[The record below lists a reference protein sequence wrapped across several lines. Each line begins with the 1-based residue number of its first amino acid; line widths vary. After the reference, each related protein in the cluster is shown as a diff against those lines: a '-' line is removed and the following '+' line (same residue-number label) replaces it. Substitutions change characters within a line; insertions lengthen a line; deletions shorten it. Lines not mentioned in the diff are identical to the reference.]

1 MYVPRMGGFMIG
13 RRVEGLR
20 RLMAERGL
28 DAYMVPSG
36 DEHQDEYV
44 PECWQR
50 MRWISGFTG
59 SAGTVVI
66 TAEIAGLWTDGRYHL
81 QAEEELD
88 PEVYTLFPVGLP
100 GVKDAGDWLSEN
112 MRAGQTVG
120 VDPRLVSVE
129 EIRTLREKLDAK
141 GIYLLLLK
149 ENLVDFLW
157 EERPPLPSGHV
168 WSLPETISGES
179 VASKLSRVRAEMVK
193 HGAQAHVVTTLDA
206 VAWLFNLRGSDI
218 PYNPVFI
225 AYALIT
231 EESATLCVD
240 PAKIPDGVLGEA
252 QNSVTI
258 APYSELANLLIECR
272 ERGLRVWVDPRATSQ
287 WIYELLQGGPRP
299 VEGPSP
305 VIGLK
310 AVKNAVEQRGMRASH
325 VRDAVALV
333 RFLRWI
339 QEEAG
344 KKGVTELTAA
354 KRLHEFRAKQDRFQG
369 LSFETI
375 VGYRGHGAIVHY
387 RPSEKTDCEIKK
399 EGLLLVDS
407 GAHYLDG
414 TTDVTR
420 TIALGRPSEEEKDR
434 FTRVLKGHIRLA
446 KTKFP
451 KGTSGR
457 QLEALARTSLWEIG
471 LDYRHGTGHGVGF
484 FLNVHEGPQGFSS
497 KDPGVALEPGMVVT
511 NEPGYYQE
519 GQYGIRIENVMM
531 VSDEG
536 PLETGYGPFYSF
548 EVLTMVPIDLNLVET
563 SSLSQ
568 DERDWLNSYHR
579 EVCSKV
585 SPHLQERDREWL
597 QAATRPI

>member
-1 MYVPRMGGFMIG
+1 MVGL
-13 RRVEGLR
+13 RVEGLR

-50 MRWISGFTG
+50 RRWMSGFTG

-66 TAEIAGLWTDGRYHL
+66 TKEIAGLWTDGRYHL
-81 QAEEELD
+81 QAAQELD
-88 PEVYTLFPVGLP
+88 PEIYTLFPLGLP
-100 GVKDAGDWLSEN
+100 GVRDPGDWLAETL
-112 MRAGQTVG
+112 RAGQAVG

-129 EIRTLREKLDAK
+129 EVRGLRERLDAR
-141 GIYLLLLK
+141 GIHLRLLK
-149 ENLVDFLW
+149 ENLVDLLW
-157 EERPPLPSGHV
+157 EDRPPLPGGCV
-168 WSLPETISGES
+168 WSLPEAISGES
-179 VASKLSRVRAEMVK
+179 VASKVSRVRAEMARR
-193 HGAQAHVVTTLDA
+193 GAQAHVVTTLDA

-231 EESATLCVD
+231 EESATLCVE
-240 PAKIPDGVLGEA
+240 PGKIPD
-252 QNSVTI
+252 SVMGGIDDTVTL
-258 APYSELANLLIECR
+258 APYSGIADLLSQCR
-272 ERGLRVWVDPRATSQ
+272 DKGLRVWVDPRTTSQ
-287 WIYELLQGGPRP
+287 WIYELLEGGPRP

-305 VIGLK
+305 VISLK
-310 AVKNAVEQRGMRASH
+310 AVKNPVEQRGMRASH
-325 VRDAVALV
+325 VRDAVALA

-344 KKGVTELTAA
+344 KEGVTELAAA
-354 KRLHEFRAKQDRFQG
+354 KRLYELRAELDRFQG

-387 RPSEKTDCEIKK
+387 RPSEKTDCEIGK

-420 TIALGRPSEEEKDR
+420 TIALGRPSREEMDR

-446 KTKFP
+446 RTRFP

-457 QLEALARTSLWEIG
+457 QLEVLARTSLWEIG
-471 LDYRHGTGHGVGF
+471 LDYRHGTGHGVGC
-484 FLNVHEGPQGFSS
+484 FLNVHEGPQGLSP
-497 KDPGVALEPGMVVT
+497 KDLGVALEPGMVLT
-511 NEPGYYQE
+511 NEPGYYQQ

-531 VSDEG
+531 VKEEG
-536 PLETGYGPFYSF
+536 LSETGYGPFYGF
-548 EVLTMVPIDLNLVET
+548 EILTMVPIDLTLVDT
-563 SSLSQ
+563 ASLTQ

-579 EVCSKV
+579 EIFSRI
-585 SPHLQERDREWL
+585 SPHLRDRDREWL
-597 QAATRPI
+597 AAATRAI